1 MAEKNR
7 GRTKAL
13 YIRLYEEEWNIL
25 EHKAKMIGKSK
36 SEFIRDGILLNE
48 VQRKP
53 IWQDENFKKLLYELN
68 RIGNN
73 LNQIAYNANLKKST
87 GKEEIYALREKYGVS
102 LSLYE
107 DTFIYPEN
115 LPDSDL

>member
-53 IWQDENFKKLLYELN
+53 IWQDENFKKLL
-68 RIGNN
+68 
-73 LNQIAYNANLKKST
+73 
-87 GKEEIYALREKYGVS
+87 
-102 LSLYE
+102 SLY
-107 DTFIYPEN
+107 
-115 LPDSDL
+115 